1 MLNKYYPVMK
11 IKYPL
16 LAVLSFITFAGFA
29 QSKKFSF
36 KLGTEYDLPRKTEDL
51 AFFGNDKDGIVNLT
65 LKKEELNILRFDP
78 KTLAQTSEK
87 TIQLPEL
94 TKNFN
99 SETVVDFGA
108 NYFWIHSD
116 WDKKDEIESLYY
128 DKIDLVSGKIT
139 ESNKKLFDAEKISG
153 SGARMTGFY
162 QYKMT
167 DKYNFEFDADHTKLL
182 VSYRLA
188 PEEKNDK
195 KSYDKLGFYVYDDQM
210 NKIWNNEFTMPY
222 TEQIMDNIDFS
233 VDSKGNAYMLAK
245 VYESEKRKEVDKETG
260 RAGYHYEVLKFS
272 KDNKK
277 IINTTITIDDFFIKE
292 ASLIENTA
300 HDIVIAC
307 TYSKKAKSNGT
318 DGVFLALM
326 DQAGKINKYKNG
338 YYEFPLAELE
348 KFESARSKRKM
359 ERKKDYEAPNLLV
372 RNIVV
377 EADGSL
383 FIALEEY
390 YVVVTTSYDS
400 RGNSQTTTTYYYE
413 DMLGAK
419 ISMTGNFEWLRKLPK
434 KQRGS
439 NGRGTMSFKLVS
451 DPTGYYFLY
460 LDNKKN
466 MELEEDEV
474 PKYHVDGF
482 GGQVVVAKVDNAGVV
497 SKELVFDTR
506 EEEVKLFPS
515 QFKRINGNQYIGRAK
530 MKRGGYQPLLIT
542 VN

>member
-1 MLNKYYPVMK
+1 MK
-11 IKYPL
+11 L
-16 LAVLSFITFAGFA
+16 LFLAAISLFSTLTFA
-29 QSKKFSF
+29 QSKKFTF
-36 KLGTEYDLPRKTEDL
+36 KLGTEYELPRKADDL
-51 AFFGNDKDGIVNLT
+51 SFFGNDKDGIVNMG
-65 LKKEELNILRFDP
+65 LKKEELTILRFDP
-78 KTLAQTSEK
+78 ITLAQSTEK
-87 TIQLPEL
+87 TITLPEM

-99 SETVVDFGA
+99 SETVVDFGG
-108 NYFWIHSD
+108 NYYWIHSD
-116 WDKKDEIESLYY
+116 WNKSDEIESLFY
-128 DKIDLVSGKIT
+128 DKIDVVNGKIT
-139 ESNKKLFDAEKISG
+139 ESNKKLFDAGKIMGNS
-153 SGARMTGFY
+153 AVMTGFY
-162 QYKMT
+162 RYKMT
-167 DKYNFEFDADHTKLL
+167 DKYDFNFDADHTKLL

-195 KSYDKLGFYVYDDQM
+195 MNYDKIGFYVYDQNM
-210 NKIWNNEFTMPY
+210 NKLWNNEFTMPY

-245 VYESEKRKEVDKETG
+245 VYDSEKRKEVDKETG
-260 RAGYHYEVLKFS
+260 KAGYHYEVLKFS

-277 IINTTITIDDFFIKE
+277 IINTTIDIGEYFIKA

-300 HDIVIAC
+300 HDMVITC
-307 TYSKKAKSNGT
+307 TYSKKAKSGGT
-318 DGVFLALM
+318 DGIFLALM
-326 DQAGKINKYKNG
+326 DQAGKITKYKNG

-359 ERKKDYEAPNLLV
+359 ERKKDYEAPNLSV

-390 YVVVTTSYDS
+390 YIVTTTTYDS
-400 RGNSQTTTTYYYE
+400 RGGSRTTTNYYYE

-419 ISMTGNFEWLRKLPK
+419 ISKTGNFEWLRKIPK
-434 KQRGS
+434 KQVGGR
-439 NGRGTMSFKLVS
+439 GRGTMSFKLVS
-451 DPTGYYFLY
+451 DETGYYFLF

-474 PKYHVDGF
+474 PKNHIDGF
-482 GGQVVVAKVDNAGVV
+482 GGQVVVAKIDNAGIV

-506 EEEVKLFPS
+506 EEEVMLFPAE
-515 QFKRINGNQYIGRAK
+515 FKRINRNQYIGRAK
-530 MKRGGYQPLLIT
+530 MRRGGFQPLLIT